1 MTNHASIQYVTGTDG
16 NKQAVLIS
24 IAEWQ
29 IIQQELEEWR
39 AYLALKTSLKKAFQE
54 VEDIKQGKA
63 PRVTLKAFL
72 NES

>member
-1 MTNHASIQYVTGTDG
+1 TDADS

-29 IIQQELEEWR
+29 EIQRELAEWR
-39 AYLALKTSLKKAFQE
+39 TYLALKTSLKKAFQE

>member
-1 MTNHASIQYVTGTDG
+1 MNQAAIQYVTDADG

-29 IIQQELEEWR
+29 KIQQELAEWR
-39 AYLALKTSLKKAFQE
+39 TYLSLKTSLKKAFQE
-54 VEDIKQGKA
+54 VEDMKQGKA
-63 PRVTLKAFL
+63 PRLTLKAFL